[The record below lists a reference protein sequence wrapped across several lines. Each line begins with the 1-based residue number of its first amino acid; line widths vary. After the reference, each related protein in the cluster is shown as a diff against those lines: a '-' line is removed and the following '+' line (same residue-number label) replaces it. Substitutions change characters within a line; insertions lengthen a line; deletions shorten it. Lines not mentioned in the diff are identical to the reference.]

1 MANPVAIIGT
11 VAGAVLKKRAA
22 DKQEQAI
29 RKSAEQDIAL
39 RRQMYEQD
47 VARTEPFREIGLD
60 AANQLRALYS
70 PETGAFFKAPT
81 MNELLMDPG
90 FSFRLSEGE
99 KALARMQAARGQY
112 LSGGAIKAGQRYGQG
127 LASQEFGAAFER
139 ERMRREAAT
148 NALYNLATFGPQA
161 ASQMGAGGR
170 AFAQGAAGAYG
181 TMGQAQADRA
191 GAVGDLYGNVLA
203 SGISGYEEWKK
214 QREGVLPTRQSSYTP
229 SGAPSAVRWNSPRNA
244 YYEGY

>member
-11 VAGAVLKKRAA
+11 VAGAVLSKRAA

-29 RKSAEQDIAL
+29 RKSAEQDLAL

-90 FSFRLSEGE
+90 YAFRLAEGE

-112 LSGGAIKAGQRYGQG
+112 LSGGAIKAGQRYGQE
-127 LASQEFGAAFER
+127 LASQEFGAASER

-148 NALYNLATFGPQA
+148 NALLNLAGYGPRA
-161 ASQMGAGGR
+161 AESLGVGGR
-170 AFAQGAAGAYG
+170 SYAQGAAGAYG
-181 TMGQAQADRA
+181 TMGQAGAARA
-191 GAVGDLYGNVLA
+191 GEVGGIYQTVLGDVLK
-203 SGISGYEEWKK
+203 GIG
-214 QREGVLPTRQSSYTP
+214 QRGVTPTRQSSY
-229 SGAPSAVRWNSPRNA
+229 GGSAVPFNSLRYNIFERP
-244 YYEGY
+244 

>member
-11 VAGAVLKKRAA
+11 VAGAVLSKRAA

-29 RKSAEQDIAL
+29 RKAAEQDLAL

-90 FSFRLSEGE
+90 YAFRLAEGE

-112 LSGGAIKAGQRYGQG
+112 LSGGAIKAGQRYGQE
-127 LASQEFGAAFER
+127 LASQEFGAASER
-139 ERMRREAAT
+139 ERLRREAAT
-148 NALYNLATFGPQA
+148 NALLNLSGYGPRA
-161 ASQMGAGGR
+161 AESLGVGGR
-170 AFAQGAAGAYG
+170 SYAQGAAGAYG
-181 TMGQAQADRA
+181 AMGQAGAARA
-191 GAVGDLYGNVLA
+191 GEVGGIYQTVLGDVLK
-203 SGISGYEEWKK
+203 GIG
-214 QREGVLPTRQSSYTP
+214 QRGVAPTRQSSY
-229 SGAPSAVRWNSPRNA
+229 GGSAVPFNSLRYNIFERP
-244 YYEGY
+244 